1 MPSSKKEL
9 VLQTEPPASISSNS
23 FDFSVVVSTIGWGAS
38 IRREPDPVV
47 YRRRYRAQSS
57 TVQVWRK
64 VARACGVPGGV
75 ASLGCSTGPR
85 NHAHDARHNL
95 AALAACLTSHSPS
108 FTTLLHCGF

>member
-23 FDFSVVVSTIGWGAS
+23 FYFSVLVSTIGWGAS

-47 YRRRYRAQSS
+47 YRRRYRAQFS

-64 VARACGVPGGV
+64 VAGACGVPGGV

-85 NHAHDARHNL
+85 NPAHDAR
-95 AALAACLTSHSPS
+95 ATISPIS
-108 FTTLLHCGF
+108 LPVLLRTHLRSQNF